1 MAGSEC
7 ISARVRSCSFDGPP
21 STRYDASVYGAPA
34 NPMSGVS
41 PSSATVAATA
51 SRMGASARGVER
63 GEGRDIRR
71 RPHRVLEHGT
81 AAGDDAHVDAGQ
93 LDRDD
98 DVAEED
104 RGIHAVPTD
113 RLQGDLARELGREA
127 GLEHVGADA
136 QLAVFRQRT
145 AGLPHEPHRSRL
157 GAIPAICPEEGSG
170 VSVCDSRMRSIQW
183 HTVNITYVLLCL
195 TANHRNASLDILERL
210 SVGAPAAT
218 RALVDDELFVSG
230 AVVLATCNRF
240 EAYLDIDEPLTGGE
254 AVAVES
260 VVEAMASASGIL
272 PESLRASVAVHEG
285 ADAAAHLFAVTSGL
299 ESVVVGEEEISGQVR
314 RALDAARAD
323 GTSSSDLERLFQKAA
338 HTSRGVRSQT
348 RLRGT
353 HSSLVRLALELAS
366 SRIAD
371 WSTRARADRR
381 HRPLRRDAPPKPF
394 AVSGPTDLHVFS
406 PSGRAA
412 AFATKH
418 GLIAES
424 SFPDAA
430 AVADVVITCTADA
443 VVHADAFTPG
453 RRVVVIDL
461 GLPRNVDPSVGRV
474 AGVELLDL
482 ETIRLHA
489 PLEEFS
495 AHADARALVGDAV
508 AEFAA
513 DRAAGPAI
521 TALRQDVL
529 RVVEDEISRARAH
542 GAGDDVEAALRH
554 LAGVLLHRPSLRI
567 RELAVEGRIDEVH
580 SALGTLGLEVE
591 NDPPAAMPWS
601 ETA

>member
-1 MAGSEC
+1 M
-7 ISARVRSCSFDGPP
+7 
-21 STRYDASVYGAPA
+21 
-34 NPMSGVS
+34 
-41 PSSATVAATA
+41 
-51 SRMGASARGVER
+51 
-63 GEGRDIRR
+63 
-71 RPHRVLEHGT
+71 
-81 AAGDDAHVDAGQ
+81 
-93 LDRDD
+93 
-98 DVAEED
+98 
-104 RGIHAVPTD
+104 RGI
-113 RLQGDLARELGREA
+113 QG
-127 GLEHVGADA
+127 
-136 QLAVFRQRT
+136 
-145 AGLPHEPHRSRL
+145 
-157 GAIPAICPEEGSG
+157 
-170 VSVCDSRMRSIQW
+170 
-183 HTVNITYVLLCL
+183 HTVNIRLVLLCL

-260 VVEAMASASGIL
+260 VVEAMASASDIAPDL
-272 PESLRASVAVHEG
+272 LRASVAVHQG

-299 ESVVVGEEEISGQVR
+299 ESIVVGEEEISGQVR
-314 RALDAARAD
+314 RALDAARVE
-323 GTSSSDLERLFQKAA
+323 GTTSSELERLFQKAA
-338 HTSRGVRSQT
+338 HTSRGVRNQT
-348 RLRGT
+348 QLRGS
-353 HSSLVRLALELAS
+353 HRSLVRLALELAS

-371 WSTRARADRR
+371 WSAARVLIVGTGRYASRTADAVRARG
-381 HRPLRRDAPPKPF
+381 
-394 AVSGPTDLHVFS
+394 AVDLHVFS

-412 AFATKH
+412 AFAAKH
-418 GLIAES
+418 GLVAET

-430 AVADVVITCTADA
+430 AAADVVITCTADA

-453 RRVVVIDL
+453 KRLLVIDL

-474 AGVELLDL
+474 EGVELLDL

-495 AHADARALVGDAV
+495 AHADARALVGDAA

-513 DRAAGPAI
+513 DREAGPAI

-529 RVVEDEISRARAH
+529 RVVEEEIARARAR

-554 LAGVLLHRPSLRI
+554 LAGVLLHKPSLRI
-567 RELAVEGRIDEVH
+567 RELAVDGRIDEVH
-580 SALGTLGLEVE
+580 AALETLHGLDVDEA
-591 NDPPAAMPWS
+591 PAASPWS